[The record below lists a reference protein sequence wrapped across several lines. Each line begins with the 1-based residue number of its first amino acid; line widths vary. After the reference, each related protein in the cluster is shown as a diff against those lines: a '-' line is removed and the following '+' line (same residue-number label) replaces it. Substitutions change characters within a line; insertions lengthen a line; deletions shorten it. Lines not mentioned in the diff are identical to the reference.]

1 MSFWR
6 EMTDGRLRR
15 ARALEASGD
24 FRGAAS
30 LYAEMQMFV
39 EAAKCLLHEGEK
51 AGGLES
57 RLGAWL
63 DAAAILPA
71 EAADLL
77 REIDVRVGRAILA
90 HRREHGVAGGEEKRQ
105 LADAAE
111 RLERSEQYR
120 DAADAFE
127 LLRRPDDVARCLE
140 LGGEV
145 DRLERV
151 LTEQNANEERESRI
165 RRLLSE
171 HDLALTL
178 GQRAAARKAL
188 REASALA
195 KDDAA
200 ITTSLR
206 RLEERFVV
214 GTSVRLAV
222 GEKRIRA
229 VGRLP
234 LVLGRSEADLVLRGG
249 SVSRRH
255 AEIAEVGG
263 RYVVRDL
270 GSRNGTLVAGVPL
283 ARDLVIA
290 GPVEI
295 GLGDDVL
302 LQLRPS
308 STGISLEVVRG
319 LDRGEV
325 VAIGAGIV
333 AIEELGAVIRFEAE
347 RTTLVVAP
355 GTRIGLGGRS
365 VGAEVDLLRGD
376 VLLVDGTRVEVLS

>member
-15 ARALEASGD
+15 ARALEAAGD
-24 FRGAAS
+24 FRGAAA

-63 DAAAILPA
+63 DAAAILPG

-77 REIDVRVGRAILA
+77 REIDVRIGRAILA
-90 HRREHGVAGGEEKRQ
+90 HRREHGAMGSEEKRQ
-105 LADAAE
+105 LGDAAA

-127 LLRRPDDVARCLE
+127 LLKRPDDVARCLE

-145 DRLERV
+145 ERLERV
-151 LTEQNANEERESRI
+151 LTEQNASEERESRI

-178 GQRAAARKAL
+178 GQRSAARKAL

-195 KDDAA
+195 KDDPA

-206 RLEERFVV
+206 RLEKRFVI
-214 GTSVRLAV
+214 GSSVRLRV
-222 GEKRIRA
+222 GEKRVRA

-234 LVLGRSEADLVLRGG
+234 LVMGRSEADLVLRGG

-255 AEIAEVGG
+255 AEIVEVGG
-263 RYVVRDL
+263 GYVVRDL
-270 GSRNGTLVAGVPL
+270 GSRNGTLVQGVPI
-283 ARDLVIA
+283 ARDLVVE
-290 GPVEI
+290 GPIEL

-308 STGISLEVVRG
+308 AMAISLEVVRG

-325 VAIGAGIV
+325 VAIGAGV
-333 AIEELGAVIRFEAE
+333 VPIEELGALVRFEPE
-347 RTTLVVAP
+347 RTTLAVAP
-355 GTRIGLGGRS
+355 GTRIGLGDRS

-376 VLLVDGTRVEVLS
+376 VLVVNGIRVEVLS